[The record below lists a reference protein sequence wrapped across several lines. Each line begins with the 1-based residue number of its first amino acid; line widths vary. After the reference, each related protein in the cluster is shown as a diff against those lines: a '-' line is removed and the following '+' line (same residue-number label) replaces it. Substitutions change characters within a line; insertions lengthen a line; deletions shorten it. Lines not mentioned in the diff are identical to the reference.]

1 MRGVFVINFLI
12 EKKNNCLFIVTKIK
26 KMRISELTEDRSE
39 PDVMPEKSGGSAKID
54 HTVSTMP
61 AEEVNV
67 KNGRTAAAFAK
78 IGKAVATPLKSSCS
92 YGFVTL
98 AKIGYVVRVRVVYRI
113 VPSMSDDV
121 ETLISVYPANFPLN
135 SALRQSDD
143 AQKFI
148 SGQDAGT
155 PLKNQCGDSD
165 TYKFRFLTFARM
177 GYTATVEVF
186 DRIGH
191 WMASPE
197 AKSTMIMYI
206 TILAKNARYYA
217 LQHDYKFADG
227 KAAFL
232 IVLSNTLIEILNEHI
247 TRAKEKA
254 GAQEEYVSGSQ
265 ELMKSAS
272 VDGHD
277 WFSAAY
283 KILKDILGVIP
294 LNEILVFMVKEFRAF
309 LRKAPSIF
317 SKGFLT
323 MESLG
328 FMMREFFVFMMKQF
342 FGAQFISHID
352 ELVVL
357 VLRELFGIDLV
368 NESGF
373 SGSATKG
380 RKKKKQ
386 MNKY

>member
-1 MRGVFVINFLI
+1 
-12 EKKNNCLFIVTKIK
+12 
-26 KMRISELTEDRSE
+26 
-39 PDVMPEKSGGSAKID
+39 
-54 HTVSTMP
+54 
-61 AEEVNV
+61 
-67 KNGRTAAAFAK
+67 
-78 IGKAVATPLKSSCS
+78 
-92 YGFVTL
+92 
-98 AKIGYVVRVRVVYRI
+98 
-113 VPSMSDDV
+113 
-121 ETLISVYPANFPLN
+121 
-135 SALRQSDD
+135 
-143 AQKFI
+143 
-148 SGQDAGT
+148 
-155 PLKNQCGDSD
+155 
-165 TYKFRFLTFARM
+165 M
-177 GYTATVEVF
+177 GYRATVEVF
-186 DRIGH
+186 DRIGL

-197 AKSTMIMYI
+197 AKSTTIVYT
-206 TILAKNARYYA
+206 TILTKNARNYA
-217 LQHDYKFADG
+217 IQHDYKFADG

-232 IVLSNTLIEILNEHI
+232 IILSNTLVEILNERI
-247 TRAKEKA
+247 TREKEKV

-265 ELMKSAS
+265 DLMKSAS

-342 FGAQFISHID
+342 FGAQFISNID

-368 NESGF
+368 NKSGF
-373 SGSATKG
+373 CGSATKG
-380 RKKKKQ
+380 RKKKKTQ

>member
-1 MRGVFVINFLI
+1 
-12 EKKNNCLFIVTKIK
+12 
-26 KMRISELTEDRSE
+26 MRISELTENRNE
-39 PDVMPEKSGGSAKID
+39 PDAMPEKSGGSGSAKIN
-54 HTVSTMP
+54 HTISSMP
-61 AEEVNV
+61 AEEVNATSV
-67 KNGRTAAAFAK
+67 KNGRTYGTAAFAK
-78 IGKAVATPLKSSCS
+78 IGKAVATPVKSSCS

-113 VPSMSDDV
+113 VPSMSDDA
-121 ETLISVYPANFPLN
+121 ETLVSVYPTNFPLN
-135 SALRQSDD
+135 TGLRESDD
-143 AQKFI
+143 GEKFI
-148 SGQDAGT
+148 CGQDAGT
-155 PLKNQCGDSD
+155 PLKNECGDS
-165 TYKFRFLTFARM
+165 YKFGFLTFARM
-177 GYTATVEVF
+177 SYTATVEVF
-186 DRIGH
+186 YRIGQ

-206 TILAKNARYYA
+206 TILAKNARNYA
-217 LQHDYKFADG
+217 IQHDYKFIDG

-232 IVLSNTLIEILNEHI
+232 IILANTLIEILNEHI
-247 TRAKEKA
+247 TQAKEKA
-254 GAQEEYVSGSQ
+254 EEHVSGSQ
-265 ELMKSAS
+265 ELIIGKAVKSAS
-272 VDGHD
+272 EDGHD

-352 ELVVL
+352 ELVVV
-357 VLRELFGIDLV
+357 VLRELFGINLV

-373 SGSATKG
+373 SGSATEG
-380 RKKKKQ
+380 RKKKKKQ
-386 MNKY
+386 MHKY